1 MKKCSPFIRIIY
13 GDWTIF
19 RRERNQLD
27 AVFGKKEGFPNQED
41 VSYKARLVAKG
52 YAQKKGIDYN
62 EVFSPIVKHSSIRV
76 LLALVA
82 QLNLE
87 LVQLDVKTAFLHGNV
102 EDEIYMTQPEGF
114 KADGKKNMVC
124 KLEKSLYGLKQSP
137 RQWYKLF
144 DKFML

>member
-1 MKKCSPFIRIIY
+1 M
-13 GDWTIF
+13 
-19 RRERNQLD
+19 D

-76 LLALVA
+76 LCSLVA

-87 LVQLDVKTAFLHGNV
+87 LVQLDVKIAFLHGEVV
-102 EDEIYMTQPEGF
+102 EVFYMTQPNGF
-114 KADGKKNMVC
+114 IVDGKENMLC
-124 KLEKSLYGLKQSP
+124 KLEKSLYGFK
-137 RQWYKLF
+137 
-144 DKFML
+144 